1 MLTER
6 RASAPAARPVARVG
20 GSIVEA
26 ELHDVAVLHD
36 VVLAFEAR
44 LALRARLD
52 YRAGRDEVVERDD
65 LGLDEALLE
74 VGVDHTGRLRGLPAL
89 ADRPG
94 ASLLRTRRELG
105 LEAEG
110 VEADARELVE
120 TRLLLPCRGQ
130 QLRRVR
136 GVEVDQLGLDLG
148 VQENGVG

>member
-36 VVLAFEAR
+36 VVLALETR

-52 YRAGRDEVVERDD
+52 DRARRDEVVERDD

-74 VGVDHTGRLRGLPAL
+74 VGVDDTGRLRGLPAL

-94 ASLLRTRRELG
+94 TSLFRTGREVG
-105 LEAEG
+105 LQAER
-110 VEADARELVE
+110 VESDARELVE
-120 TRLLLPCRGQ
+120 ARLLLARRGE
-130 QLRRVR
+130 QLR
-136 GVEVDQLGLDLG
+136 GVL
-148 VQENGVG
+148 